1 MGFELKNL
9 KTADGKPV
17 SIDGV
22 DAKVVGLL
30 DVIGNALSTQI
41 ETAVAGVGETVKTQ
55 VTEALKPVATQIE
68 ELKKAPAPAPGAKPG
83 DKPGDK
89 PAPGADDMPA
99 WAKGLV
105 DSVTALTTERAA
117 EKEGAT
123 IAGSVKGYLDKHLP
137 NLGEARAVIERRLVS
152 MKPRDEAAIK
162 AAVTELR
169 EEYRVAGVDVKKF
182 DADPAGEGA
191 KPQPKDEAE
200 KIKTEKLAGLK
211 EEQARLKV
219 R

>member
-17 SIDGV
+17 NLEGV

-30 DVIGNALSTQI
+30 EVVGAALTTQV
-41 ETAVAGVGETVKTQ
+41 ETAVAGVGETVTTK

-89 PAPGADDMPA
+89 PEPDMPT
-99 WAKGLV
+99 WAKAMMEKVDGL
-105 DSVTALTTERAA
+105 ATERAA

-137 NLGEARAVIERRLVS
+137 NLGESRAVIERRLVS
-152 MKPRDEAAIK
+152 MKPKDEAAIK

-169 EEYRVAGVDVKKF
+169 EEYKLAGVDVKKF

-200 KIKTEKLAGLK
+200 KVKAEKLAGLK
-211 EEQARLKV
+211 EEQARMK